1 MIIRSISNQDQV
13 SSDSIKAI
21 ILEQNDFMLT
31 DNLSLLS
38 DSQFNALKNKLGAC
52 EGKKTIIVDCYLFP
66 SRLFPLLK
74 SLLISGNSCSQ
85 LVVAQG
91 KRKPG
96 KRFAPVVAAYP
107 VGVSL
112 SGSACKHLIAELI
125 SSVERVVSDRDKAEE
140 LVVYALTADTLKVQ
154 TGSYQIPLETLM
166 RGAFNEAFGC
176 NLEGEELRASSAL
189 ECLCCLKTIAIKQK
203 AAEAQAVWLDAVAQS
218 FFNKHG
224 GEYGPKEAD

>member
-1 MIIRSISNQDQV
+1 MIIRSISNQSQIG
-13 SSDSIKAI
+13 SDSIKAV
-21 ILEQNDFMLT
+21 ILEQNDFMLS

-38 DSQFNALKNKLGAC
+38 SHQFEALRAKLSAC
-52 EGKKTIIVDCYLFP
+52 ENKKTIIVDRFLFP

-74 SLLISGNSCSQ
+74 DLLISGNGCSQ

-96 KRFAPVVAAYP
+96 KRFAPIVAAYP

-112 SGSACKHLIAELI
+112 GGSACKHLVTELI
-125 SSVERVVSDRDKAEE
+125 DSVARVVSDRGKAEE
-140 LVVYALTADTLKVQ
+140 LVVYALTADTLKVK
-154 TGSYQIPLETLM
+154 TGSYQIPLEALI
-166 RGAFNEAFGC
+166 RGGFNEAFGC
-176 NLEGEELRASSAL
+176 NLDGEDLRASSAL

-203 AAEAQAVWLDAVAQS
+203 AAEAQAAWLDAVSQS

-224 GEYGPKEAD
+224 GEYGSEGTN